1 MRQGAWREGR
11 AWGCRGAL
19 GSPANCIK
27 LLSVQ
32 FIASSARVSTFSYA
46 TAEVVCVWSICESLE
61 LVLLSFTLFVLFTSY
76 YFFFSFLHI
85 FEPMGA
91 PSNMRHFSVGSQ
103 FKFSCLCFGSPLQT
117 FPLKCPGMWSLND
130 APFLGPD
137 PPDRR
142 DIAHSTR
149 Y

>member
-1 MRQGAWREGR
+1 MVAFVVFVVVCRAPRGVARREGV
-11 AWGCRGAL
+11 GMQGAL

-76 YFFFSFLHI
+76 YFFFFI
-85 FEPMGA
+85 FT
-91 PSNMRHFSVGSQ
+91 HFRANGRPIEHAT
-103 FKFSCLCFGSPLQT
+103 FFSW
-117 FPLKCPGMWSLND
+117 FP
-130 APFLGPD
+130 
-137 PPDRR
+137 
-142 DIAHSTR
+142 I
-149 Y
+149 